1 MQYLI
6 FNFLTTIVFIGV
18 IFFTYG
24 WNIYTYN
31 DIKLLTVFSILQ
43 FIVMLVFGSVDNIIK
58 TNNIIL
64 EDSCFNKWWC
74 KLTFYINKMLEQIY
88 ELRFTFV
95 VLFTIINLMILGII
109 IDYVY
114 FF

>member
-31 DIKLLTVFSILQ
+31 DLKLLIVFSVLQ
-43 FIVMLVFGSVDNIIK
+43 FIVILIFGSIDNIIK

-64 EDSCFNKWWC
+64 EDRYSNKWWY

-88 ELRFTFV
+88 ELRVTFV
-95 VLFTIINLMILGII
+95 VLFTIINLLILGII
-109 IDYVY
+109 INHVY

>member
-1 MQYLI
+1 MQYLK
-6 FNFLTTIVFIGV
+6 FNFLITIIFIGV

-24 WNIYTYN
+24 WNIYTSN
-31 DIKLLTVFSILQ
+31 DIKLLLVFSVLQ
-43 FIVMLVFGSVDNIIK
+43 FIIILIFGSIDNIIK

-64 EDSCFNKWWC
+64 EDRYSNKWWY

-95 VLFTIINLMILGII
+95 GLSTIINLIILGVIVN
-109 IDYVY
+109 YEY
-114 FF
+114 LN